1 MPLTAARHVQL
12 HYQLQITSKTN
23 QNSSHTG
30 PKTWRQSCSTETSQ
44 ILVCR
49 KARHQGQ
56 TLWKIA
62 LQNRVNRE
70 HTGNKLFLHERWFSI
85 SVSFFFFTYYS
96 ERLRCTTT
104 QEGQQHHWPL
114 HCPATA
120 AAARCPP
127 AFLAPDSTNQD
138 TRCMAPGQVPEYMSA
153 RLAHR
158 SSSST
163 SMSKSRNCCWWW

>member
-85 SVSFFFFTYYS
+85 SVSFFFFYLL
-96 ERLRCTTT
+96 LRKATMHYDTGRSAAPLTTALPGNGSRRSLPPCLPRT
-104 QEGQQHHWPL
+104 RQHQSGHPL
-114 HCPATA
+114 YGP
-120 AAARCPP
+120 R
-127 AFLAPDSTNQD
+127 SG
-138 TRCMAPGQVPEYMSA
+138 PGVHVS
-153 RLAHR
+153 
-158 SSSST
+158 
-163 SMSKSRNCCWWW
+163 

>member
-85 SVSFFFFTYYS
+85 SLSCCFFTTPKGYDALRHKNVS
-96 ERLRCTTT
+96 STTDRCTTA
-104 QEGQQHHWPL
+104 
-114 HCPATA
+114 PATA
-120 AAARCPP
+120 VAARCPS

-163 SMSKSRNCCWWW
+163 STSKSRSCC